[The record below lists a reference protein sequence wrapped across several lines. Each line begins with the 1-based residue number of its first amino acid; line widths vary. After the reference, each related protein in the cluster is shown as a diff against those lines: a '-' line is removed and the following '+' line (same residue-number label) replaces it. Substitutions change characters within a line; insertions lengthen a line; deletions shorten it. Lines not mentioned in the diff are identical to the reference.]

1 MYLLFYISQ
10 YILNNMKSCVK
21 SQKTQV
27 QIFGRPRLA
36 SIWITHT
43 KIYKVRS
50 IYCYHCTNPSS
61 KVIKQSLRITCKTIA
76 LFQLFPVNKKVDQ
89 RQIKR
94 KILRNIQDAKSTF
107 CIQEGGNLTL
117 HVLSDILLRSKPFR
131 HGVVCQ

>member
-21 SQKTQV
+21 SQKNTSTNIWQTKT
-27 QIFGRPRLA
+27 
-36 SIWITHT
+36 SIWITRT

-76 LFQLFPVNKKVDQ
+76 LFQLYPVNKKVDQ
-89 RQIKR
+89 RQLKR
-94 KILRNIQDAKSTF
+94 KIPRNIQDAKSTF
-107 CIQEGGNLTL
+107 CIQEGENLTL